1 LTPNLQKLIERFLIY
16 HCSCIF
22 TTR

>member
-1 LTPNLQKLIERFLIY
+1 LTPILQKLIEQILIY
-16 HCSCIF
+16 HCSCVF